1 VIDEAAESHSEA
13 AGQFAFHAA
22 HSAHVHAIRAVDAIQ
37 LPHHWPVQTDI
48 LTICQQMGPGLAAL
62 LLMLG
67 IVYLLF
73 GFNIY
78 KALIMLNAA
87 VLGASIG
94 STIGENIHAE
104 IPMAIVG
111 AFVAAAATWPLMKW
125 AVAIMGGLFGALLGA
140 TLWRI
145 CALDLAFTWAGALIG
160 LMSLGLMAFIIFRG
174 SIMMYTSLQGAVMLI
189 CGLLGLVYKYQ
200 DLAPHITENMVLKPF
215 LLPMAIFIPAVIGLV
230 YQQHSF
236 VPPIPHQTKKA

>member
-1 VIDEAAESHSEA
+1 
-13 AGQFAFHAA
+13 
-22 HSAHVHAIRAVDAIQ
+22 
-37 LPHHWPVQTDI
+37 
-48 LTICQQMGPGLAAL
+48 
-62 LLMLG
+62 
-67 IVYLLF
+67 
-73 GFNIY
+73 
-78 KALIMLNAA
+78 
-87 VLGASIG
+87 
-94 STIGENIHAE
+94 
-104 IPMAIVG
+104 MAIVG

-140 TLWRI
+140 SVWRI
-145 CALDLAFTWAGALIG
+145 CGLDPAFTWAGALIG

-230 YQQHSF
+230 FQQHSMTPS
-236 VPPIPHQTKKA
+236 VPQGKKA